1 MEEFESNNNDPIEL
15 VGPANFQA
23 CLRTLFRE
31 ILEKFDK
38 SYESFSSIIQTYHN
52 KLNKQIPLKLRKE
65 LTDYI
70 VMFMKDYFGG
80 CGCYPKISPFK
91 RIPEEILT
99 SVYENYFNN
108 LVSDKEILIYLM
120 YILYI
125 KPFEKIK
132 IVSKNLEDSKILNR
146 VPQELKNE
154 IIKDYIENYS
164 FPIEVT
170 FEKRQEM
177 EKNGFLPLEIGQ
189 RVIQNFVLASFHDL
203 SRIDK
208 KILLDLVW
216 SVYVITPFEKRRFTE
231 EKFSFHD
238 RNLLVDLAINEYLEL
253 YNHYTKK
260 EQKKK

>member
-1 MEEFESNNNDPIEL
+1 MEEFEPSNKDPVEL
-15 VGPANFQA
+15 VGHASFQA

-38 SYESFSSIIQTYHN
+38 SYESFSSIIQTYYN
-52 KLNKQIPLKLRKE
+52 KLGKQIHIKLRKE

-70 VMFMKDYFGG
+70 VMFMNDYFGG

-99 SVYENYFNN
+99 TIYENYFNN

-120 YILYI
+120 YLLYI

-146 VPQELKNE
+146 VPQELKNV
-154 IIKDYIENYS
+154 IIKDYIEIYS
-164 FPIEVT
+164 FQIEVT
-170 FEKRQEM
+170 LEKRQEM

-189 RVIQNFVLASFHDL
+189 KIIPNFVFARFHDI
-203 SRIDK
+203 SRMDK

-216 SVYVITPFEKRRFTE
+216 SVYVIAPFEKRRFTE

-238 RNLLVDLAINEYLEL
+238 RSLLVDLAINEYLDL

-260 EQKKK
+260 E